1 MNSSISGIQAV
12 RIFFHITKLKMLDF
26 IRFDSKIGALGLFVF
41 YFIRYQIVRSTKG
54 DITAL
59 LQAGNIFRQVQFQWA
74 RNFAAEML
82 LCTLKKYG
90 ERKIGTEI
98 MNIVEKKI
106 QPDTIS
112 KLKESI
118 INGEERPFNQRLL
131 LLAEP
136 TNGCKGVLLVK
147 FTNFFKYIPY
157 IFDIEKLKKD
167 YILVVEP
174 SYGGYF
180 DEDILCLLNTD
191 IPVVIETP
199 EPVDFD
205 FISSLQSNL
214 YPVDIGANCWVNK
227 EMFFPIDGTVKK
239 YDVVMIAIWADFKRH
254 FHLFEALKKCKKDV
268 KIALIGRP
276 WPRTK
281 DEIKQQAQY
290 YGVDSNIEF
299 FEDLSHTEI
308 NVIVNE
314 SKTLLLLSKREGI
327 NKALIES
334 MYSNTPVFL
343 LEGFNMGYKY
353 PYINSHTGQFIKAK
367 KLADFLDNIDPII
380 TKDQFSPREW
390 IINNLSPEN
399 SIHAIVKILDSI
411 EKGTGSKINRNLYI
425 KTNSPEL
432 DYLDKTM
439 WKNLKG
445 RYIDLQKYFKDNVSA

>member
-1 MNSSISGIQAV
+1 MNSSISGFQTA
-12 RIFFHITKLKMLDF
+12 RIFFHITKLKLLDF
-26 IRFDSKIGALGLFVF
+26 IRFDSKIGATGLFVF
-41 YFIRYQIVRSTKG
+41 YFIRYHIVRITKG
-54 DITAL
+54 EIAAL
-59 LQAGNIFRQVQFQWA
+59 IQAGNIFRQVQFQWA
-74 RNFAAEML
+74 RNFSTAIL
-82 LCTLKKYG
+82 LRSLKKYG
-90 ERKIGTEI
+90 ERKTGMAI

-112 KLKESI
+112 RLKESI
-118 INGEERPFNQRLL
+118 VNGEERPFNQRLL

-136 TNGCKGVLLVK
+136 TGDSKGVLLVK

-157 IFDIEKLKKD
+157 IFDIEKLKKE

-227 EMFFPIDGTVKK
+227 EAFFLIEGTEKI

-254 FHLFEALKKCKKDV
+254 FHLFEALKRCKKEI

-276 WPRTK
+276 WPRTLE
-281 DEIKQQAQY
+281 EIKKQAQY
-290 YGVDSNIEF
+290 YGVDSKIDF
-299 FEDLSHTEI
+299 FEDLSHQEI
-308 NVIVNE
+308 NVIINK

-334 MYSNTPVFL
+334 MYANTPVFL

-353 PYINSHTGQFIKAK
+353 PYINSHTGQFIKGT
-367 KLADFLDNIDPII
+367 KLSAFLNNIDAILSNCSF
-380 TKDQFSPREW
+380 TPRDW
-390 IINNLSPEN
+390 IINNLSPEE
-399 SIHAIVKILDSI
+399 SVKKISHVLGKI
-411 EKGTGSKINRNLYI
+411 ECAQNIKINKSIFI

-432 DYLDKTM
+432 DYLDKTL
-439 WKNLKG
+439 WHTLKERYINLKT
-445 RYIDLQKYFKDNVSA
+445 YFKE